1 MIRQADNIRLYEE
14 SLLAV
19 NKNRLSIQQ
28 QGNESDADYIA
39 RMDAIGQEKYDTNLY
54 EEKAKLEEIQ
64 KFKINLKKIIRK
76 DEIIENVLKS
86 FTGEQTFLINKN
98 FPMIETS
105 FLETFGFNNA
115 NLSTKDIVDE
125 ITNILHKILNPP
137 TEFEIETETFV
148 PAAGGEPVPVGFL
161 KDASGTDTV

>member
-1 MIRQADNIRLYEE
+1 
-14 SLLAV
+14 
-19 NKNRLSIQQ
+19 
-28 QGNESDADYIA
+28 
-39 RMDAIGQEKYDTNLY
+39 MDAIGQEKYDTNLY

-86 FTGEQTFLINKN
+86 FTGDQIFLINKN
-98 FPMIETS
+98 FPMIEAT

-125 ITNILHKILNPP
+125 ITSILHKILN
-137 TEFEIETETFV
+137 FAI
-148 PAAGGEPVPVGFL
+148 
-161 KDASGTDTV
+161 